1 MIKTFGSN
9 GDPGPGRYEP
19 PHVQGTAIS
28 FIQDQ
33 PDREKICTSY
43 VERHNLTMRMQ
54 LKRFNRLTL
63 AFSKKLENLKAALAL
78 YFVYYNF
85 CHVHKTL
92 RMTPAMAAGVADH
105 IWEVSEIVALAN

>member
-1 MIKTFGSN
+1 M
-9 GDPGPGRYEP
+9 
-19 PHVQGTAIS
+19 QGTTIS
-28 FIQDQ
+28 FIQGQ
-33 PDREKICTSY
+33 PDRAKVCTSY

-85 CHVHKTL
+85 CHVHKSL

-105 IWEVSEIVALAN
+105 IWEIDEIVSLAN